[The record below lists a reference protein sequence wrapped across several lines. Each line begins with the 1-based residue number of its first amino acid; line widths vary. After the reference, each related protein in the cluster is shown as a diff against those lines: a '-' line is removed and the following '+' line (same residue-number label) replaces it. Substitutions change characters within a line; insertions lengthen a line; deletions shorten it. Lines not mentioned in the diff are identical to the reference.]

1 MTKIAVVVYSSYS
14 HILSLSQSEIEG
26 AKSAGVQV
34 DAFQIPSSEPL
45 DASSKS
51 NLPEIT
57 PELLTQYDGVLFGVP
72 TRFGSMPYAVKAF
85 LDRTSAQWATGGFYG
100 KYVGVFVSTGT
111 PNGGQETTVRNL
123 LSIFSH
129 HGMLYVPL
137 GYRDAFPEITD
148 LNEFHGGSPW
158 GAGTYAGADGS
169 RQVTELEHKIAR
181 VQGEQFAKT
190 VLKATSGVAGVA
202 GSAAP
207 AAAAGSAAP
216 ASGSAAPAA
225 TANANTTATRA
236 TADAAAAKP
245 AAAPAAAVKAEEKKE
260 GRCFGCCVIS

>member
-1 MTKIAVVVYSSYS
+1 MTKIAVVVYSSYN
-14 HILSLSQSEIEG
+14 HILSLSKSEIEG
-26 AKSAGVQV
+26 ARSAGVQV

-45 DASSKS
+45 DASAKS
-51 NLPEIT
+51 NLPEMT

-85 LDRTSAQWATGGFYG
+85 LDRTASQWTTGGFYG

-123 LSIFSH
+123 LSIFTH

-169 RQVTELEHKIAR
+169 RQVTDLEHKIAR
-181 VQGEQFAKT
+181 IQGEQFAKT
-190 VLKATSGVAGVA
+190 VLKATSSTAGA
-202 GSAAP
+202 PGTAAP
-207 AAAAGSAAP
+207 APKATTS
-216 ASGSAAPAA
+216 STAPAA
-225 TANANTTATRA
+225 KASTQAANTTATRA

-245 AAAPAAAVKAEEKKE
+245 AAAPAAAVKEEEKKE